1 MSFVNKEYIIHFLSR
16 VSSRFFIDDDE
27 ETVRP
32 VEIRLADEVKKA
44 HQDWL
49 KAQKY
54 FECVTDPDL
63 VDHAIFAEEAARK
76 KYIYLLKKAKEQG
89 ISSERP

>member
-1 MSFVNKEYIIHFLSR
+1 VKKEDIIRFMSRMSSKLFV
-16 VSSRFFIDDDE
+16 DDDE
-27 ETVRP
+27 ETVMP
-32 VEIRLADEVKKA
+32 VEIRIADEVKKA

-63 VDHAIFAEEAARK
+63 VDHAIFTEEAARK
-76 KYIYLLKKAKEQG
+76 KYVYLLKKAKQQG
-89 ISSERP
+89 IS

>member
-1 MSFVNKEYIIHFLSR
+1 MKREDIFRFLSDI
-16 VSSRFFIDDDE
+16 SSSLFIGENE
-27 ETVRP
+27 ETVKTP
-32 VEIRLADEVKKA
+32 EIRLADEVKKA

-89 ISSERP
+89 IYSGKL